1 MKTRKLSILVALLV
15 AMILPL
21 QSNAGLTKERKGLLN
36 VSNGNKSNNNKS
48 SKKAAK
54 ALEEMTNGGTEE
66 SDSNGSPL
74 EVMAQTYRSEYP
86 NFQYYPFDENELEWS
101 EFKEKAASAQ
111 IKNNV
116 LTLMNLG
123 FKEPVMT
130 YTELPFDP
138 NNDFLIQ
145 TILFMQKLNK
155 STNYSVII
163 NMEDEYNMGLL
174 TLNSQ
179 SVTYTQ
185 IKDGKEV
192 YSQSSFINDLK
203 GKNVMLTL
211 SIKKSGGKV
220 EVWVNNDPCLK
231 IRKIDYAYTGFGFQA
246 YKVQCIN
253 VVAVG
258 CGNADKEDD
267 N

>member
-21 QSNAGLTKERKGLLN
+21 QSNAGLPKWMTTGLKDVVKESKN
-36 VSNGNKSNNNKS
+36 NKSNKN
-48 SKKAAK
+48 AAK
-54 ALEEMTNGGTEE
+54 AFNEMDGGGSENSESEE
-66 SDSNGSPL
+66 DSF
-74 EVMAQTYRSEYP
+74 EVAAKEYRKNYP

-123 FKEPVMT
+123 LKEPGMT

-138 NNDFLIQ
+138 NNDFLIH
-145 TILFMQKLNK
+145 TILFMSKLNK

-163 NMEDEYNMGLL
+163 NMEDKYNMGLL

-203 GKNVMLTL
+203 GKNVPLNL

-231 IRKIDYAYTGFGFQA
+231 IRKIDYTNTGFGFQA
-246 YKVQCIN
+246 DKGQCIIA
-253 VVAVG
+253 VAVG
-258 CGNADKEDD
+258 CGNADKEED